1 VAGGHRPIADTGRT
15 LRWHCLHDDQ
25 EVRVPDQR
33 PATGPEATDPEH
45 ETPEHGN
52 PDGRNPDGRNPDG
65 RNPDGRNPHNGSP
78 QSGSQEHGSPG
89 DGSPGDGSRA
99 TGDGLLAG
107 GIAAVDA
114 IADGFQLRAGQPGL
128 AYGIVAAGSL
138 VHARGLGERRLGG
151 AVPDAGTVFRIAS
164 MTKSFTA
171 AAILALRDDGAL
183 ALDDPAEQ
191 YVPELRGLRPAT
203 ADSPRISIR
212 HLLTMTAGFP
222 TDDPWGDRQQGLPP
236 GEFAEFL
243 RGGVSFA
250 WAPGTRFEYAN
261 LGYAIL
267 GRVVAAAAGT
277 GYLDFV
283 RERLLGP
290 LGMFQTGF
298 EAAEFHQ
305 AQLAAGYRRDG
316 GGWAELVPD
325 PSGAFAPMGG
335 IFSTVGDLAR
345 WVSGFTAAFPPGDE
359 AAGGPHPLRRAT
371 RREMQLAQ
379 VAQPRRGPSR
389 LVGDAGQASYGFGL
403 FVEEDPVGGL
413 IIQHSGGYPGFG
425 SHMRWHPET
434 GIGVIVLANSTY
446 AGAHPLGTKMMD
458 ALLAQRPP
466 AAGSHRPVRGP
477 APDPAGP
484 WPETLRAQ
492 QAVSQIL
499 QSWDDAAAGRLFSEN
514 VAQDEPFAER
524 RATIELVRQRIG
536 AFHDDP
542 ARAAEFDSPGHCR
555 WWLRGEHGAVQ
566 AEIRLTPERRPRV
579 QSLTLAVPPAPDS
592 PLGHVIEALLTFL
605 NDNPRDLPLT
615 LPVSGSV
622 DSGLLTRQ
630 LRAAAAWAGRCQPS
644 ALRGGDGETRS
655 TVELAGE
662 TARLILSVVVDPAEH
677 LLQEA
682 DIQIAT

>member
-1 VAGGHRPIADTGRT
+1 
-15 LRWHCLHDDQ
+15 
-25 EVRVPDQR
+25 VPDQH
-33 PATGPEATDPEH
+33 PATGPEATNPEY

-52 PDGRNPDGRNPDG
+52 PDGRNRDGRNQQSGSPDGRNPDGRNPDG
-65 RNPDGRNPHNGSP
+65 RNPGSGSSGRESP
-78 QSGSQEHGSPG
+78 QSGSPERGSPHSG
-89 DGSPGDGSRA
+89 STEYGSPAS
-99 TGDGLLAG
+99 GDGLPPG

-114 IADGFQLRAGQPGL
+114 IADGFQLHAGQPGL

-171 AAILALRDDGAL
+171 AAILALRDDDAL
-183 ALDDPAEQ
+183 ALDDPAEE

-203 ADSPRISIR
+203 ADSPQISIR

-277 GYLDFV
+277 GYLDLV
-283 RERLLGP
+283 RERLLVP
-290 LGMFQTGF
+290 LGMSQTGF
-298 EAAEFHQ
+298 EAAEFHE

-345 WVSGFTAAFPPGDE
+345 WVTGFAAAFPPGDE

-389 LVGDAGQASYGFGL
+389 LIGDAGQASYGFGL

-492 QAVSQIL
+492 QAASQIL
-499 QSWDDAAAGRLFSEN
+499 QSWDDAAADRLFSEN

-536 AFHDDP
+536 AFTGDP
-542 ARAAEFDSPGHCR
+542 ARAAEFDSPAHCR

-579 QSLTLAVPPAPDS
+579 QSLTLAVPPARDS
-592 PLGHVIEALLTFL
+592 PLGHVMEALLTFL
-605 NDNPRDLPLT
+605 NDNPRDLPFT

-622 DSGLLTRQ
+622 DAGLLTRQ
-630 LRAAAAWAGRCQPS
+630 LRVAAAWAGRCQPS
-644 ALRGGDGETRS
+644 AFCGGNGETRS

-662 TARLILSVVVDPAEH
+662 SARLILSVVVDPAEH